1 MSEDNKTKL
10 IEPAP
15 PILARIMRGE
25 GREREQIF
33 TEDFTIGRQSECGL
47 QIHDFRVSRVHV
59 RVFFDRDRWWIK
71 DMGSANG
78 TYVAGTRIAEIPL
91 PASTEV
97 ELGRG
102 GTLISLIWEGE
113 EKEKAEIKKEEA
125 PSSVTQIMDHYF
137 GKGSPDN
144 IGERTLLFRKAFE
157 RAHQKRSRK
166 YWVVIGLAVFL
177 LAAAGGVIFYQKSKL
192 QKLQET
198 AVGIFYSMKSLELQI
213 AQMEEVLMKK
223 ADPKQTQNILAKR
236 EQLKAME
243 KEYDHFVKELGVYQK
258 ASEENRIILRMARLF
273 GECDANIPEDFVK
286 EVWNYLQK
294 WKRTDRL
301 SKAVQ
306 RAARERYTAR
316 ITKTMIENN
325 LPSQFFFLALQES
338 NFEARAVGPLTKFG
352 HAKGIWQFI
361 PLTAQHY
368 GLKVG
373 PLYREGIY
381 DPKDERFHFEKATEA
396 AARYIRDIHVNL
408 AQASGLLVMASYN
421 WNETRIREALRQ
433 MPENPRDRNF
443 WQLLKKEKIP
453 RETYD
458 YVFYIFSASIIC
470 QNPSLFGFDFEP
482 PALG

>member
-1 MSEDNKTKL
+1 
-10 IEPAP
+10 
-15 PILARIMRGE
+15 
-25 GREREQIF
+25 
-33 TEDFTIGRQSECGL
+33 
-47 QIHDFRVSRVHV
+47 
-59 RVFFDRDRWWIK
+59 
-71 DMGSANG
+71 
-78 TYVAGTRIAEIPL
+78 
-91 PASTEV
+91 
-97 ELGRG
+97 
-102 GTLISLIWEGE
+102 
-113 EKEKAEIKKEEA
+113 
-125 PSSVTQIMDHYF
+125 
-137 GKGSPDN
+137 
-144 IGERTLLFRKAFE
+144 
-157 RAHQKRSRK
+157 
-166 YWVVIGLAVFL
+166 VVIGLAVFL

-306 RAARERYTAR
+306 RAAREGYTAR

-373 PLYREGIY
+373 PLYREGTY
-381 DPKDERFHFEKATEA
+381 DPKDVRFHFEKATEA